1 MSSIEAFLYVGT
13 GRFVS
18 AVASVKVKCVYTVNS
33 IIMGMDGG
41 TNKCHNLWHAHYLQ
55 SKSNGWIFS
64 DIIDTMMSE
73 KKLWNQQIYD
83 LFIHVLLG

>member
-41 TNKCHNLWHAHYLQ
+41 TNKCHNL
-55 SKSNGWIFS
+55 
-64 DIIDTMMSE
+64 
-73 KKLWNQQIYD
+73 
-83 LFIHVLLG
+83 